1 MPVKP
6 PVDTGRHRLPY
17 RWSLFFASLLALMI
31 NVNPAAHAGE
41 IALTLPDALSSALAQ
56 NPRLKVFDFRLA
68 GLEGRRLTA
77 DQSPALEAGLE
88 VENAL
93 GSGDLQA
100 LDGAEY
106 TLALSSVLELGGK
119 RQARVGVVDTRYGL
133 VEAERRADTLDL
145 LGQVTQR
152 FVTTLALQE
161 KLALAAEALAL
172 AERSREIVAGRARRG
187 AAPQAEVLRARA
199 ALAQSRIDRDRLE
212 AELESRKLALASL
225 WGATTP
231 AFRSLQGD
239 LFQFGTAYDFET
251 LYQRVRHSPAMQVYA
266 SEERLRKA
274 ELQLARSQSE
284 GDIRWQVGLRR
295 FEESSDS
302 ALTAGVSMPLFS
314 GRRNRGELQAA
325 QAAASEVRYRREDT
339 LLRLRTRLFEAWQTR
354 QQAVAAVQLMR
365 DAVVPDLSEA
375 LELTRQAYEGGRYSY
390 VDWVSAQRELL
401 SARQALVDAAATA
414 LLNQALLEQL
424 TAQPLAS
431 AEGASER

>member
-1 MPVKP
+1 MLVKT
-6 PVDTGRHRLPY
+6 PVDTGRHRLPH
-17 RWSLFFASLLALMI
+17 RWSLFLVSLLALTI

-41 IALTLPDALSSALAQ
+41 IALTLPDALSSTLAQ

-93 GSGDLQA
+93 GSGDLQE
-100 LDGAEY
+100 LDDAEY

-152 FVTTLALQE
+152 FVTTLTLQE

-172 AERSREIVAGRARRG
+172 AERSHEIVAGRARRG

-251 LYQRVRHSPAMQVYA
+251 LYQRVRDSPAMQVYA

-295 FEESSDS
+295 FEESNDT

-314 GRRNRGELQAA
+314 GGRNRGELQAA

-354 QQAVAAVQLMR
+354 QQAVAAVQLIR
-365 DAVVPDLSEA
+365 EVVVPDLTEA
-375 LELTRQAYEGGRYSY
+375 LDLTRQAYERGRYSY

-424 TAQPLAS
+424 TAQPLAA